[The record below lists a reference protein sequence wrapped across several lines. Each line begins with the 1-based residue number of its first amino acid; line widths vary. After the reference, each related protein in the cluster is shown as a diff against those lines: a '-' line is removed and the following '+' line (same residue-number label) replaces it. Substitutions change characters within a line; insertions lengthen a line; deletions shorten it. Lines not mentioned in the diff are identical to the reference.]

1 MPKYRGRKT
10 SIDFGDR
17 RQRGVPGR
25 ILTASVSLPLLAA
38 VGFVVWLVYFAMTP
52 ADELGSGPKIFNVD
66 QGLGVRQIAQQLEN
80 LGLVSSA
87 DGFVILVRALGQSGD
102 IKAGSYEVD
111 KPLTPLDLLAK
122 LTRGQFA
129 QGQIRF
135 IEGSTFREL
144 RSALDAH
151 PGIRHDTKGM
161 SAAAIL
167 ARLNIPEKHPEG
179 LFFPDTYHFA
189 AGTSDLTILRH
200 AYEKLQAVLDKLW
213 ESRARNL
220 PVKSP
225 YEALVLASIVEKE
238 TGHSGERDMVAAVF
252 VNRLRRGM
260 RLQAD
265 PTVIYGLAE
274 SFDGNLRKRDLL
286 ADQPYNS
293 YTRYGLPPTPIA
305 LPGEAA
311 IAATLNP
318 AKSKSLYFV
327 ARGDGTHYFSDS
339 LAEHNRA
346 VNQFQRLRR

>member
-1 MPKYRGRKT
+1 MPKYRGRRT
-10 SIDFGDR
+10 SISFGER
-17 RQRGVPGR
+17 RQRGVIGR
-25 ILTASVSLPLLAA
+25 IVTASVTLALLGAI
-38 VGFVVWLVYFAMTP
+38 GFVIWLTHFAMTLP
-52 ADELGSGPKIFNVD
+52 ADFGRAPRIFNID
-66 QGLGVRQIAQQLEN
+66 QGLGVRQIAQRLEK
-80 LGLVSSA
+80 LKLVSSA

-111 KPLTPLDLLAK
+111 SPLSPLDLLDK

-135 IEGSTFREL
+135 IEGTTFREL

-151 PGIRHDTKGM
+151 PGIRHDTKGL
-161 SAAAIL
+161 SAAALL

-189 AGTSDLTILRH
+189 AGTSDLTILQQS
-200 AYEKLQAVLDKLW
+200 YEKLQAVLGSLW
-213 ESRARNL
+213 EGRAHNL
-220 PVKSP
+220 PFRSS

-238 TGHSGERDMVAAVF
+238 TGHPEERNLVAAVF

-265 PTVIYGLAE
+265 PTVIYGLGE
-274 SFDGNLRKRDLL
+274 TFDGNLRKRDLL

-305 LPGEAA
+305 LPGQAA

-318 AKSKSLYFV
+318 AKSKALYFV
-327 ARGDGTHYFSDS
+327 GRGDGTHHFSDS